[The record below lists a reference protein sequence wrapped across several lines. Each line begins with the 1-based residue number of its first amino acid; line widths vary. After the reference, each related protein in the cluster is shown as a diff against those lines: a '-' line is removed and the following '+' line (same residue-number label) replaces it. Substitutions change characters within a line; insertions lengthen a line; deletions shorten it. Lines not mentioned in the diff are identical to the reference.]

1 MTEKPHEEFSK
12 FSLGLFM
19 VCENLLYFMS
29 QLVII
34 ESIVEGLIFHCDYD
48 QLLKFVVRLTP
59 VTCWGQLQLI

>member
-1 MTEKPHEEFSK
+1 MKNLANSV
-12 FSLGLFM
+12 LGLFM
-19 VCENLLYFMS
+19 VCENLLYFVN

-48 QLLKFVVRLTP
+48 QLLKVVVRLTP

>member
-1 MTEKPHEEFSK
+1 
-12 FSLGLFM
+12 M
-19 VCENLLYFMS
+19 VCENLLYFVS

-59 VTCWGQLQLI
+59 VTYWGQLQLI